1 MKGIVKCFKN
11 KRYQKLIWNS
21 LSFLDLD
28 GSNLDEKCLF
38 CDDYFGKFWCFRR
51 KNVIDGKMARVLGW
65 IKPC

>member
-28 GSNLDEKCLF
+28 GSNLDEKCLC
-38 CDDYFGKFWCFRR
+38 CDDYFGKFWCFQR
-51 KNVIDGKMARVLGW
+51 KTYEIQNRVTGQA
-65 IKPC
+65 C